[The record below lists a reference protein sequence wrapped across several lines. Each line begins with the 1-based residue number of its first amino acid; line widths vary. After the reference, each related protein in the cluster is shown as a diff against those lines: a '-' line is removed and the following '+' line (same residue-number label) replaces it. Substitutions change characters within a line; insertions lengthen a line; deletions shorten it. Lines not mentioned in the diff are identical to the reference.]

1 MVGHILGLGDRHPSN
16 LLLHRITGKVIH
28 IDFGD
33 CFEVAMNREKYPER
47 VPFRLTRMLTKAM
60 EVSGIKGQG
69 SYRNT
74 CVITMEVLRKNKD
87 SLLAVLE
94 AFVWDPLV
102 NWRLMQLAAAAAAGA
117 GPSSVRAGQLRGGPL
132 PAGPNSDAAAQRTTI
147 GAPSIPN
154 RRLRADENDI
164 FDERSGE
171 VGPRQEIR
179 DQRALAVYNRVRDKL
194 AGRDF
199 DTTEPLSTENQVFRL
214 IEQATSYENLCQ
226 SFSGW
231 CAFW

>member
-1 MVGHILGLGDRHPSN
+1 
-16 LLLHRITGKVIH
+16 
-28 IDFGD
+28 
-33 CFEVAMNREKYPER
+33 MNREKYPER

-60 EVSGIKGQG
+60 EARYFYPKHCYICLLISKVQVSGIKGQG

-117 GPSSVRAGQLRGGPL
+117 GPGPGPGSVRGGQLRVGPL
-132 PAGPNSDAAAQRTTI
+132 PTGANGDTGGGQRATI

-154 RRLRADENDI
+154 RRVRADENVCHLHKVI
-164 FDERSGE
+164 I
-171 VGPRQEIR
+171 RQIS
-179 DQRALAVYNRVRDKL
+179 YN
-194 AGRDF
+194 A
-199 DTTEPLSTENQVFRL
+199 
-214 IEQATSYENLCQ
+214 
-226 SFSGW
+226 
-231 CAFW
+231 CASIGHL